1 MAHFQSSTATSGPAP
16 AIQAGVNWNFA
27 TYTLAETLS
36 GSNSI
41 AMVRLPGGA
50 RVVDCYLMQSNTTSF
65 GTGAELVSVSDGQG
79 NTYIQ
84 SAAISTA
91 FHAFNPTYASIG
103 KRLTSSASLIVALHD
118 FVKTGTASVTFSI
131 GVGYL
136 TDQDKD

>member
-1 MAHFQSSTATSGPAP
+1 MAHFQSSTATSGPSP

-27 TYTLAETLS
+27 TYTLTETAS

-50 RVVDCYLMQSNTTSF
+50 RVVDCYLMQDSTSF
-65 GTGAELVSVSDGQG
+65 GTGAELVSVSDGLG

-118 FVKTGTASVTFSI
+118 FVKTGSASVTFSI

>member
-1 MAHFQSSTATSGPAP
+1 MAHFQSSTATSGASP
-16 AIQAGVNWNFA
+16 AIQAGVNWNYA
-27 TYTLAETLS
+27 TYTMLESLS

-50 RVVDCYLMQSNTTSF
+50 RITDCYLMQSSTSF
-65 GTGAELVSVSDGQG
+65 GTGAELVTVKDSLG

-103 KRLTSSASLIVALHD
+103 KRLTSSATLMITLHD
-118 FVKTGTASVTFSI
+118 FVKTGTASVTFSL

-136 TDQDKD
+136 ADQDKD